1 MRIKRLYKRVHYN
14 GVFEIIIRFYR
25 RSVQLI
31 VIPDF
36 RRVIVGQGILGSVLV
51 SKIIFY
57 IYFVESLELGF
68 IIPKFSPK
76 I

>member
-1 MRIKRLYKRVHYN
+1 MHYN